1 MRLILAAAILSLSVV
16 PFVGGSV
23 FADASSQ
30 AVLDRHVAA
39 MKAGNLNAVM
49 ADYADNTLVIAPH
62 GIAPGQTN
70 VAGNDVFSGKA
81 NARKLFAVLTDK
93 DHVPGAK
100 AMTVSYEQ
108 RGNDVTLMHWVQFK
122 VKPEQVSGTDTWI
135 IRGGKVIAQ
144 IVAVDP
150 APAPMMMMKKK

>member
-1 MRLILAAAILSLSVV
+1 MRLVLAAAILSLSAATA
-16 PFVGGSV
+16 
-23 FADASSQ
+23 FAADSAQ
-30 AVLDRHVAA
+30 TVLDRHVAA
-39 MKAGNLNAVM
+39 MKAGNLDAVM

-93 DHVPGAK
+93 DHNPGAK
-100 AMTVSYEQ
+100 AMTVTYES

-122 VKPEQVSGTDTWI
+122 GQPNQVAGTDTWI
-135 IRGGKVIAQ
+135 IRGGKVVAQ
-144 IVAVDP
+144 FVAVDP
-150 APAPMMMMKKK
+150 APAPAMMMKKK

>member
-1 MRLILAAAILSLSVV
+1 MRFVLAAAILSLSATTA
-16 PFVGGSV
+16 
-23 FADASSQ
+23 FAADSART
-30 AVLDRHVAA
+30 VLDRHVAA

-93 DHVPGAK
+93 DHNPGAK
-100 AMTVSYEQ
+100 AMTVTYEQ

-122 VKPEQVSGTDTWI
+122 GKPNQVTGTDTWI

-144 IVAVDP
+144 FVAVDP
-150 APAPMMMMKKK
+150 APAPMMMMRKK

>member
-1 MRLILAAAILSLSVV
+1 MRLVLAAAILSLSAAAT
-16 PFVGGSV
+16 FS
-23 FADASSQ
+23 ADSAQ

-93 DHVPGAK
+93 DHNPGAK

-122 VKPEQVSGTDTWI
+122 GKPEQVSGTDTWI

>member
-1 MRLILAAAILSLSVV
+1 MRLVLAAAILSLSAATA
-16 PFVGGSV
+16 
-23 FADASSQ
+23 FAADSAQ
-30 AVLDRHVAA
+30 TVLDRHVAA
-39 MKAGNLNAVM
+39 MKAGNLDAVM

-93 DHVPGAK
+93 DHNPGAK

-122 VKPEQVSGTDTWI
+122 GKPEQVSGTDTWI

>member
-1 MRLILAAAILSLSVV
+1 MRLVLAAAILSLSAAAT
-16 PFVGGSV
+16 
-23 FADASSQ
+23 FAADSAQ

-93 DHVPGAK
+93 DHNPGAK

-122 VKPEQVSGTDTWI
+122 GKPEQVSGTDTWI